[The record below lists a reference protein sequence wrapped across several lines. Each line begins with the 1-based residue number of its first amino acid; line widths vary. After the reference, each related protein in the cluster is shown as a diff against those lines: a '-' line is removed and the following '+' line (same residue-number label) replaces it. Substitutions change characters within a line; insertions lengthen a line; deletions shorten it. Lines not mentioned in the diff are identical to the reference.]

1 MFVIWHSNDIYVVI
15 YHCYSCHVT
24 VICYL
29 YICLCHT
36 YAPHILKLCCL
47 QVRAAETELRHKLFP
62 PNAWIK
68 ILNFDVLTSCPKDE
82 LHQWFIGLYGEH
94 IVPAIMYRYTQAL
107 QRPDLVTLDK
117 NCEKHALLSNY
128 IWILADVRCRRY
140 TYDVVSTWCG
150 LRCRRS
156 RPTMSYVYDIVRHDL
171 RHRHTTS
178 YVPHVRCRNVR
189 CAYDIIKT
197 YDVARPNYNVVRF
210 SSYAIS

>member
-1 MFVIWHSNDIYVVI
+1 MVI

-36 YAPHILKLCCL
+36 YVPHILKLCCL

-117 NCEKHALLSNY
+117 NSGNMHMYPIRQLHE
-128 IWILADVRCRRY
+128 
-140 TYDVVSTWCG
+140 
-150 LRCRRS
+150 
-156 RPTMSYVYDIVRHDL
+156 
-171 RHRHTTS
+171 
-178 YVPHVRCRNVR
+178 
-189 CAYDIIKT
+189 
-197 YDVARPNYNVVRF
+197 F
-210 SSYAIS
+210 SSAWPTDCRGLCLTRRQ